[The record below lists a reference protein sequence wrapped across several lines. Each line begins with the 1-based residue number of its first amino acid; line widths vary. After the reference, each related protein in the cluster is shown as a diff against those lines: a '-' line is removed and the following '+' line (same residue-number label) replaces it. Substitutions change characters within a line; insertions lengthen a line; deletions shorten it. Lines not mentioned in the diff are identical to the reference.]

1 MQRNAEIELFT
12 PPSRFCRTEDPSMQ
26 PNEDILTQ
34 VTELIKSLA
43 PEHQDI
49 TEGTDL
55 VADLDFDS
63 LKVMK
68 LLEELE
74 DRFDI
79 SVPLNLLPGIR
90 TVEDLALQLQRIID
104 EE

>member
-1 MQRNAEIELFT
+1 MQAY
-12 PPSRFCRTEDPSMQ
+12 EDTLSH
-26 PNEDILTQ
+26 
-34 VTELIKSLA
+34 VTDLITSLA
-43 PEHQDI
+43 PEHQNL
-49 TEGTDL
+49 TEDTDL

-68 LLEELE
+68 LLEEME

-90 TVEDLALQLQRIID
+90 TVKDLTLQLQRIID
-104 EE
+104 EG

>member
-1 MQRNAEIELFT
+1 
-12 PPSRFCRTEDPSMQ
+12 
-26 PNEDILTQ
+26 
-34 VTELIKSLA
+34 
-43 PEHQDI
+43 
-49 TEGTDL
+49 

-79 SVPLNLLPGIR
+79 SVPLNLLPSIR

>member
-1 MQRNAEIELFT
+1 
-12 PPSRFCRTEDPSMQ
+12 MQ

-43 PEHQDI
+43 PEQQRI
-49 TEGTDL
+49 TKDTDL

-68 LLEELE
+68 LLEQLE

-90 TVEDLALQLQRIID
+90 TVEDLTLQLQRIID
-104 EE
+104 KE

>member
-1 MQRNAEIELFT
+1 
-12 PPSRFCRTEDPSMQ
+12 MQ

-49 TEGTDL
+49 NEGTDL

>member
-1 MQRNAEIELFT
+1 
-12 PPSRFCRTEDPSMQ
+12 MQ

-34 VTELIKSLA
+34 VTALIKSLA

-49 TEGTDL
+49 SEATDL

-79 SVPLNLLPGIR
+79 SVPLNLLPSIR

>member
-1 MQRNAEIELFT
+1 
-12 PPSRFCRTEDPSMQ
+12 MQ
-26 PNEDILTQ
+26 PNEDILRQ

-43 PEHQDI
+43 PEQQSI
-49 TEGTDL
+49 TKDTDL

-68 LLEELE
+68 LLEQLE

-79 SVPLNLLPGIR
+79 SVPLNLLPHIR
-90 TVEDLALQLQRIID
+90 TVEDLTLQLQRIIG

>member
-1 MQRNAEIELFT
+1 
-12 PPSRFCRTEDPSMQ
+12 MQ
-26 PNEDILTQ
+26 PNEDILRQ

-43 PEHQDI
+43 PEQQSITQD
-49 TEGTDL
+49 TDL

-68 LLEELE
+68 LLEQLE

-79 SVPLNLLPGIR
+79 SVPLNLLPHIR
-90 TVEDLALQLQRIID
+90 TVEDLALQLQRIIG

>member
-1 MQRNAEIELFT
+1 
-12 PPSRFCRTEDPSMQ
+12 MQ
-26 PNEDILTQ
+26 PNEDILRQ

-43 PEHQDI
+43 PEQQRI
-49 TEGTDL
+49 TKDTDL

-68 LLEELE
+68 LLEQLE

-90 TVEDLALQLQRIID
+90 TVEDLTLQLQRIIG

>member
-1 MQRNAEIELFT
+1 
-12 PPSRFCRTEDPSMQ
+12 MQ

-79 SVPLNLLPGIR
+79 SVPLNLLPSIR

>member
-1 MQRNAEIELFT
+1 
-12 PPSRFCRTEDPSMQ
+12 MQ
-26 PNEDILTQ
+26 PNQDILTQ
-34 VTELIKSLA
+34 VTGLIKSLA
-43 PEHQDI
+43 PEQQDI
-49 TEGTDL
+49 TKDTDL

-90 TVEDLALQLQRIID
+90 TVEDLTLQLQRIID
-104 EE
+104 KE